1 MQNSVI
7 TPNNVTLDQ
16 LRSDV
21 ADATKRQY
29 GAIKAYAVRLC
40 DVLPLGWYDVEH
52 TDVSEEAKPTLIE
65 ATAFRAALK
74 EAGHSNPS
82 VMWTR
87 VRNEARAHIEGAPEK
102 GANTKTSIQ
111 LRMITDLTKL
121 YRAGKREES
130 LSTAQANAMTGIASA
145 LTALGVDL
153 NMIVK

>member
-1 MQNSVI
+1 MNQVI

-16 LRSDV
+16 LRADV

-40 DVLPLGWYDVEH
+40 DVLPSAWYDVEH
-52 TDVSEEAKPTLIE
+52 TDVSEEAKPTLAE